1 MTKAEMY
8 DFEKAMMDDPMLG
21 DAVDG
26 YREAMGRTDS
36 SQDLAELSKQ
46 IKAAP
51 AKVVKG
57 SFKQWMSIAAGLIIL
72 LSGSVVLYRIFNQKE
87 NAVVVQNTE
96 LAADTSTAAST
107 QVDSNTVAINEAK
120 PHVII
125 PSGEPK
131 PVVIPPA
138 AATKEKKSTQ
148 KIKLTEPETTNNAY
162 AKEDV
167 TVPEKR
173 PAPAVAKDNVVTRQ
187 ETATK
192 MPAANTD
199 GYVRLN
205 RFNGKIV
212 DENNNPLPFANIT
225 EKKSGVGTYAD
236 VNGNFVLLSAD
247 SVLNVQTRSLGF
259 VSSTS
264 QIKTNNNTKIV
275 LRDEPAVAN
284 APSAGVLYERNKNR
298 IIRSESDTTAEELE
312 AEPYDGWSNYNLY
325 VNNNMRN
332 PFGNDELDK
341 KSASKAE
348 VQLSF
353 DVNPD
358 GSLTNIK
365 VERSNCKDCNKEAI
379 RLVKEGPKWKSKPGK
394 KGRTKFTVRF

>member
-1 MTKAEMY
+1 MTKAEMH
-8 DFEKAMMDDPMLG
+8 DFEKVMMDDPLLS

-26 YREAMGRTDS
+26 YREAMGATDS
-36 SQDLAELSKQ
+36 SVDLAELSNR

-96 LAADTSTAAST
+96 SAADTSTAAAT

-120 PHVII
+120 PPVII
-125 PSGEPK
+125 PSDEPK
-131 PVVIPPA
+131 PVIIPPA

-148 KIKLTEPETTNNAY
+148 EIKLSETETKSNAY
-162 AKEDV
+162 AREDV
-167 TVPEKR
+167 TLPQQQPVPS
-173 PAPAVAKDNVVTRQ
+173 AAKDNVVTKQ
-187 ETATK
+187 ETASK
-192 MPAANTD
+192 MPAADYAYT
-199 GYVRLN
+199 RLN

-212 DENNNPLPFANIT
+212 DEHNNPLPFANIT
-225 EKKSGVGTYAD
+225 EKNSGVGTYAD

-247 SVLNVQTRSLGF
+247 SVLNVQTRSMGF
-259 VSSTS
+259 MSSTS
-264 QIKTNNNTKIV
+264 QIRTNSNSKIV

-298 IIRSESDTTAEELE
+298 VIRSQSDTTADELE

-332 PFGNDELDK
+332 PFGEEQLNK
-341 KSASKAE
+341 KATPKAE
-348 VQLSF
+348 VVLSF

-365 VERSNCKDCNKEAI
+365 VERSNCNTCNTEAI
-379 RLVKEGPKWKSKPGK
+379 RLLKEGPKWKSKSGR
-394 KGRTKFTVRF
+394 KGHTKFIVRF